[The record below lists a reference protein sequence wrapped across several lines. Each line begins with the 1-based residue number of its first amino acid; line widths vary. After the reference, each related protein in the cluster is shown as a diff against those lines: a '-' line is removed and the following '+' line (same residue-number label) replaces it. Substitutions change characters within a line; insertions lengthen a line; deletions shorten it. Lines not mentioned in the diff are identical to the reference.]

1 MTYDKKQSQSSGEIM
16 PVARELSLPVTPI
29 PSIPNTP
36 IPAVSEQFVSS
47 PSTFDI
53 STVITSS
60 LRAVVPSGVLHSLY
74 PLADETTI
82 KISTP
87 ERRRALPRWEV
98 LLVVAL
104 LLIAALAHGLNM
116 FNFPYYED
124 DEGTYMSQAWAVVNE
139 GQLAPYTYWYDHAP
153 AGWIQISAWTIVSGG
168 FHMFGTA
175 IESGR
180 VFMLLMQL
188 CSTFMLY
195 CIARRISR
203 SVPIAVMVSL
213 LFALS
218 PYGIYFHRRVLLD
231 NITTFWMLLSILLLV
246 LERLSLKRVWLS
258 ALALGISILSKEVTV
273 FLVPAM
279 AYLVFFRTDRSHR
292 LLATVGWIVLVSSVI
307 SLYLLMATVKGELFP
322 TGTLLGGTAPHVSF
336 LGTLQFQTSRGK
348 DGGFF
353 DFHSGFWHLAQVW
366 AKDDPVLVVGGSLC
380 ALLSLLAIKKQ
391 RLISIMGLLTL
402 SLCYFLGR
410 GGEVIG
416 FYLVPL
422 LPLLA
427 LNIGLLLGLLIEQ
440 LKSLLKSLTSIRV
453 ARIMELVAVGLC
465 VASIWLGYTS
475 PDLGFDKNPFLLWNG
490 SQAVAQRQ
498 AISWVLVHIPPK
510 STIVI
515 DQYMWTD
522 LHDQYQNNDVFAHYY
537 WKVEQDPAIR
547 DKVFHNDWHNIDY
560 VVTTIQMLTDVQES
574 HMTLVGAAIDHS
586 TIIAHFESGG
596 WPIEVRKVNKGCS
609 TQFVTA
615 THGDCALQQR
625 HASQQQ
631 TTNSHVA
638 PMVSFYAKSAFTAP
652 IE

>member
-1 MTYDKKQSQSSGEIM
+1 
-16 PVARELSLPVTPI
+16 
-29 PSIPNTP
+29 
-36 IPAVSEQFVSS
+36 
-47 PSTFDI
+47 
-53 STVITSS
+53 
-60 LRAVVPSGVLHSLY
+60 
-74 PLADETTI
+74 
-82 KISTP
+82 
-87 ERRRALPRWEV
+87 
-98 LLVVAL
+98 
-104 LLIAALAHGLNM
+104 
-116 FNFPYYED
+116 
-124 DEGTYMSQAWAVVNE
+124 
-139 GQLAPYTYWYDHAP
+139 
-153 AGWIQISAWTIVSGG
+153 
-168 FHMFGTA
+168 
-175 IESGR
+175 
-180 VFMLLMQL
+180 
-188 CSTFMLY
+188 
-195 CIARRISR
+195 
-203 SVPIAVMVSL
+203 
-213 LFALS
+213 
-218 PYGIYFHRRVLLD
+218 
-231 NITTFWMLLSILLLV
+231 LLV

-292 LLATVGWIVLVSSVI
+292 LLATIGWIALVSSVI
-307 SLYLLMATVKGELFP
+307 SLYVLMATIKGELFP
-322 TGTLLGGTAPHVSF
+322 TGTLLGGPAPHVSL
-336 LGTLQFQTSRGK
+336 LGTVQFQASRGK

-353 DFHSGFWHLAQVW
+353 DFHSGFWHLVQVW

-380 ALLSLLAIKKQ
+380 SLLSLLVIKKR

-402 SLCYFLGR
+402 SLCYFLAR

-440 LKSLLKSLTSIRV
+440 LKSLLKSLTGIRV
-453 ARIMELVAVGLC
+453 ARMMELVAVGLC

-475 PDLGFDKNPFLLWNG
+475 PDLGFDKNPLVLWNS

-498 AISWVLVHIPPK
+498 AISWILVHIPPK

-522 LHDQYQNNDVFAHYY
+522 LHDQYQNNDMFAHYY

-596 WPIEVRKVNKGCS
+596 WPIEVRKVNKDCS
-609 TQFVTA
+609 TRLPLCPTQ
-615 THGDCALQQR
+615 
-625 HASQQQ
+625 
-631 TTNSHVA
+631 
-638 PMVSFYAKSAFTAP
+638 
-652 IE
+652 